1 MTLSVYGAHGWA
13 LSWASAPARC
23 HTACWTIWPGS
34 PGPWRGAGALPPGGR
49 LHPSPAARGPSTLSL
64 PCCPGAVY
72 AGSPAAQGPSTL
84 APLREPRPGTLCP
97 AAASPSLPP
106 ARSLGFLTPTPLH
119 SASRGPGWEGGRW
132 QGLWLGALGA
142 LGALLCVRAP
152 L

>member
-49 LHPSPAARGPSTLSL
+49 LHPSPAARGPSTL
-64 PCCPGAVY
+64 
-72 AGSPAAQGPSTL
+72 

-106 ARSLGFLTPTPLH
+106 ALSLGFLTPTPLH